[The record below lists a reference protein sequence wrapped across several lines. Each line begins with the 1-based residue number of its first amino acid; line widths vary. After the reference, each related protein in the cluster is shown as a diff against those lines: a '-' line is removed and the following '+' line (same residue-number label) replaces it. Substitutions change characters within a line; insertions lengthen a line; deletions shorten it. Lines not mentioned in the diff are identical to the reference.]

1 MSSPQRRAERKR
13 QFDAES
19 AARSVEAW
27 RKEAL
32 DMWSRIE
39 ELDVGADLKDVLHR
53 IAGGER
59 E

>member
-19 AARSVEAW
+19 EARSVEAS
-27 RKEAL
+27 RKDAL